1 VTLARTTGRRP
12 HARRAGLPQTCP
24 FVFADR
30 GLAEA
35 LAAER
40 DEPAWLRDERLAAF
54 DAFES
59 LPVES
64 NQLYTPYI
72 DLRAADLFAVRP
84 FMRTASAS
92 SSSPTPSPPFR
103 PGRAASSS
111 STRMVSARLG
121 CPRRPGLAASSSRRS
136 GALARDAAGFR
147 AELEGVRSSLASD
160 KLAMLTRAFWS
171 QGVRLIVPAGVS
183 LDEPFVLRWAAG
195 APDRA
200 LLTRTSSDSARVRGS
215 RSSRISGGRGG
226 QPRVGERRP
235 VAVRRDP
242 PRSISRPMPN
252 LRVAS
257 IQDFGPSQIVLQHR
271 QAAIGAG
278 ANLHW
283 ALAQLGGRLVR
294 SRVDNRLE
302 GDRSS
307 VEQVEIVFG
316 ADEQLFDLTSYT
328 PPRRPRYDRQSPLE
342 GRPDRCRPELMKGM
356 ITIDKTAVGT
366 DSFLGEFGMNLSKK
380 TPIRGDPKP
389 RDRPAQL
396 PPGGH
401 SSSVG
406 PIDETQLFYLESRG
420 IPPDEARKFIVLG
433 FPRGRLSSG
442 VPLDESG
449 NACAGC
455 SRRSGTRARGCSR
468 SVIPPTNL
476 GGAPRQGRAPRQRIH
491 DRRRTRASWFRFL
504 GESRGQPSR
513 SPPCASDFDQA
524 KPVPPGETVQHGRND
539 RDRRLGER
547 DFRPC

>member
-1 VTLARTTGRRP
+1 MTAGAPPTRATTARTP
-12 HARRAGLPQTCP
+12 RRAPADLP

-30 GLAEA
+30 GLAQA

-40 DEPAWLRDERLAAF
+40 GEPAWLRDERLAAF
-54 DAFES
+54 AAFES

-84 FMRTASAS
+84 YIRTAIAS
-92 SSSPTPSPPFR
+92 
-103 PGRAASSS
+103 AAS
-111 STRMVSARLG
+111 
-121 CPRRPGLAASSSRRS
+121 S
-136 GALARDAAGFR
+136 GALAAAVPVGTSGLIELDEDGVSLIGLSEAARARGVVLETFGSALARDTAAFR
-147 AELEGVRSSLASD
+147 AELEGGALLLASD

-171 QGVRLIVPAGVS
+171 QGVRLVIPDGVA

-195 APDRA
+195 ASDRA
-200 LLTRTSSDSARVRGS
+200 LLTRTFVRLGKGAKIALVEDLGPSLRPAAPSAT
-215 RSSRISGGRGG
+215 GG
-226 QPRVGERRP
+226 QSLFAGTLEIDL
-235 VAVRRDP
+235 AADAE
-242 PRSISRPMPN
+242 

-278 ANLHW
+278 ANLRW

-294 SRVDNRLE
+294 SRVDNRLD

-316 ADEQLFDLTSYT
+316 GNDQLFDLTSYT
-328 PPRRPRYDRQSPLE
+328 RHV
-342 GRPDRCRPELMKGM
+342 GRDTTGNLLSKGVLIDAARTYMKGM

-380 TPIRGDPKP
+380 TRSVAIPSLEIDQPDCR
-389 RDRPAQL
+389 RAA
-396 PPGGH
+396 H

-433 FPRGRLSSG
+433 FLEPVVAR
-442 VPLDESG
+442 VPLDDERERLRG
-449 NACAGC
+449 LLEAKWNAG
-455 SRRSGTRARGCSR
+455 
-468 SVIPPTNL
+468 L
-476 GGAPRQGRAPRQRIH
+476 EGAA
-491 DRRRTRASWFRFL
+491 A
-504 GESRGQPSR
+504 
-513 SPPCASDFDQA
+513 A
-524 KPVPPGETVQHGRND
+524 
-539 RDRRLGER
+539 
-547 DFRPC
+547 